1 MLKKIFSLTLVI
13 SLQLSIHPS
22 ERSLGQEKLSLED
35 AIKIALDNNYSISIA
50 RNQKEITENN
60 FSLGNAGFL
69 PDLSANASYSDRTTN
84 TKQEYIDGRV
94 IDRKDAGSTNF
105 SSAVALNWTIFDGF
119 NMFASYSLLK
129 ELSEIG
135 KLHFKQTVENNVA
148 KIISTYFEIVQEE
161 HVIKVIQS
169 NIQLSEERVS
179 IAESK
184 REVGSGS
191 KFDLLRAQADL
202 NEDKAALL
210 REELKFVQAKITLN
224 QLLGR
229 NIEIDFSVTDTIN
242 IHPDLLFEDLITG
255 LEDLNSE
262 ILIALK
268 NKNISE
274 TEILLFKSEWYPQIS
289 LNAGYDYSDATTEAG
304 FIQTNRNQGYYYG
317 IRASLSLFNG
327 LNTKRKIENAKI
339 FYLNSELSYNDIVQ
353 NVKAELLNSYKSYS
367 NSIDRVK
374 LETDNL
380 KVAEENVDIALERLR
395 LGNITP
401 LEFRETQ
408 RQLFDA
414 ESRLLS
420 AKYDAKIA
428 ETNLLRISGRLVST
442 VE

>member
-1 MLKKIFSLTLVI
+1 MLKKIILFALLI
-13 SLQLSIHPS
+13 SLQIFFNQSS
-22 ERSLGQEKLSLED
+22 NSFGQEKLSLED

-50 RNQKEITENN
+50 RNQKEISENN
-60 FSLGNAGFL
+60 YSIGNAGFL
-69 PDLSANASYSDRTTN
+69 PELSANASYSERTTD
-84 TKQEYIDGRV
+84 TKQKYLDGRA
-94 IDRKDAGSTNF
+94 IDRKGAGSTNL
-105 SSAVALNWTIFDGF
+105 SAAVALNWTIFDGF
-119 NMFASYSLLK
+119 EMFASYSLLK
-129 ELSEIG
+129 ELSDIG
-135 KLHFKQTVENNVA
+135 KLNFKQTVESNIA
-148 KIISTYFEIVQEE
+148 KIISTYFEIVREE
-161 HVIKVIQS
+161 QVIKVIQS

-184 REVGSGS
+184 RDVGSGS

-210 REELKFVQAKITLN
+210 REELKLVQAKITLN

-229 NIEIDFSVTDTIN
+229 NIETDFAATDTIQ
-242 IHPDLLFEDLITG
+242 IGFDLLFDDLIAG
-255 LEDLNSE
+255 LEDSNSE
-262 ILIALK
+262 IQIALK
-268 NKNISE
+268 NKNISGA
-274 TEILLFKSEWYPQIS
+274 EILLAKSEWYPQIS
-289 LNAGYDYSDATTEAG
+289 LNAGYDFSDATTEAG

-339 FYLNSELSYNDIVQ
+339 ASLNSELSYNDIVQ
-353 NVKAELLNSYKSYS
+353 NVKAELLNSYKSYR
-367 NSIDRVK
+367 NSLDRVK

-428 ETNLLRISGRLVST
+428 ETSLLRISGRLVSAD
-442 VE
+442 E